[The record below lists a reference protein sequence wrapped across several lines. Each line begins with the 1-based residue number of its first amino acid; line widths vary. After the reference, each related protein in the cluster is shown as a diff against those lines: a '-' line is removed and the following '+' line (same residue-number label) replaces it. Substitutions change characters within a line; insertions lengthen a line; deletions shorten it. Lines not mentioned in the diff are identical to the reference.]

1 MKYVVAAALALLLSY
16 LAIRSPAPD
25 YVNTLPTPLPGVT
38 LTFETWSLPLT
49 SDFNRLVV
57 HYDHGGKKDSRF
69 ILEGDYVEFHG
80 LVWASPEHLVV
91 CWKSGR
97 VYNFTNEVNLKAS
110 GATQFFHVTLEENC
124 LPAKF

>member
-1 MKYVVAAALALLLSY
+1 MKYLAAAGLVIFLLLS
-16 LAIRSPAPD
+16 AIRTSRPD

-80 LVWASPEHLVV
+80 LLWASHQHLVV

-97 VYNFTNEVNLKAS
+97 VYNFTNEVHLKA
-110 GATQFFHVTLEENC
+110 GGDTQFFHITLEENC
-124 LPAKF
+124 PPAKI